1 MQVAQK
7 ALFDI
12 LARCKDTSN
21 MRPTVEVMIDVFSK
35 DEQLCKNFLESCMS
49 DNTHD
54 NLVFELLLDNT
65 EC

>member
-1 MQVAQK
+1 
-7 ALFDI
+7 
-12 LARCKDTSN
+12 

-35 DEQLCKNFLESCMS
+35 DEQLCKNFLESCMAE
-49 DNTHD
+49 NTDD